1 MCKLEIEFL
10 INLWKS
16 SVKIWVSAAPQALKL
31 TCVDLVRLK
40 GEYVSGLFCEFDSF
54 EAGARKMSPVV
65 CEFYDR
71 DTQRVTRQKA
81 TVWI

>member
-1 MCKLEIEFL
+1 M
-10 INLWKS
+10 
-16 SVKIWVSAAPQALKL
+16 SAAPQAIEIDPRGP
-31 TCVDLVRLK
+31 VALVRLQ
-40 GEYVSGLFCEFDSF
+40 GEYVSDLSCQVDSF

-65 CEFYDR
+65 CEFCER